1 MYNITTE
8 QILKTKAPKQA
19 AVFKT
24 VMILAFTTI
33 PSTYALGIL
42 LTAVLVVFTVI
53 LFKYYN
59 AEYEYSLVDGELT
72 IDKIMSQSMR
82 KRCGVY
88 NIAKASMLAKPTC
101 QAALG
106 MEHKKLRTSEYTS
119 YTAPEKTVV
128 LYTMDASNE
137 MVRIILEP
145 DVKMLEALR
154 AGVPKAADRMDE

>member
-24 VMILAFTTI
+24 VMILACILAVTTI

-42 LTAVLVVFTVI
+42 LTAIFVVFTVI

-88 NIAKASMLAKPTC
+88 NIAKAPCLRNRPARQRLEWNTKNCGPQNTLPIQHPKRRLFYIQWM
-101 QAALG
+101 QA
-106 MEHKKLRTSEYTS
+106 MKWC
-119 YTAPEKTVV
+119 
-128 LYTMDASNE
+128 ASS
-137 MVRIILEP
+137 
-145 DVKMLEALR
+145 
-154 AGVPKAADRMDE
+154 

>member
-24 VMILAFTTI
+24 VMILACILAVTTI

-101 QAALG
+101 QAAL
-106 MEHKKLRTSEYTS
+106 EWNTKTADLRIHFQYSTRKDGCFIYNGC
-119 YTAPEKTVV
+119 KQ
-128 LYTMDASNE
+128 
-137 MVRIILEP
+137 
-145 DVKMLEALR
+145 
-154 AGVPKAADRMDE
+154 

>member
-24 VMILAFTTI
+24 VMILACILAVTTI

-42 LTAVLVVFTVI
+42 LTAIFVVFTVI

-72 IDKIMSQSMR
+72 IDKIMSQS
-82 KRCGVY
+82 

-106 MEHKKLRTSEYTS
+106 MEHKKLRTAEYTS
-119 YTAPEKTVV
+119 NTAPEKTVV

-145 DVKMLEALR
+145 DEKMLEALR